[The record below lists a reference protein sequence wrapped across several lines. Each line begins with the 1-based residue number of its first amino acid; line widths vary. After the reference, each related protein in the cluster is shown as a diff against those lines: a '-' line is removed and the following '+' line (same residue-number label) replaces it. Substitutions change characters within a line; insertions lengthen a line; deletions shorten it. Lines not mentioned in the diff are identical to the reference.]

1 MKLTTLCYIRNNDQ
15 VLMLHRTKKETDLN
29 KDKWIG
35 VGGKLEKHESPD
47 DCIYRE
53 VKEETG
59 LLLQDYQSRGVI
71 TFILP
76 KWEDEI
82 CFLYLSDHFQGNITQ
97 CDEGELEWIDIDK
110 IKDLNLWEGD
120 RAFLDE
126 LLTTNNFINL
136 KLIYDE
142 NDELIEVIDYQ
153 K

>member
-1 MKLTTLCYIRNNDQ
+1 
-15 VLMLHRTKKETDLN
+15 MLHRTKKETDLN

-35 VGGKLEKHESPD
+35 VGGKLEQHESPD

-59 LLLQDYQSRGVI
+59 LLLQDYQLRGVI

-97 CDEGELEWIDIDK
+97 CDEGELAWIDIDK
-110 IKDLNLWEGD
+110 IKDLNLW
-120 RAFLDE
+120 
-126 LLTTNNFINL
+126 
-136 KLIYDE
+136 
-142 NDELIEVIDYQ
+142 
-153 K
+153 